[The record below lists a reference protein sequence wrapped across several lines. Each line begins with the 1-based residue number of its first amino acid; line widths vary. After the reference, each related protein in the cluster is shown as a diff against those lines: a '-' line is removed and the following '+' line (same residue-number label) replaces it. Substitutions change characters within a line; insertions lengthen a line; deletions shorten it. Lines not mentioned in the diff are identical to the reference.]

1 MIIAGTVKHIY
12 SATDS
17 GPSLPRPVAE
27 KLVCIERHGIEG
39 DKFAGGDLERTVMVL
54 GQKSYDMAEEAAIR
68 LAPGSLGE
76 NILLDFDPHD
86 FIYGT
91 RFQIGE
97 AVLEITD
104 DCSMCKHLSQFDP
117 ALPKL
122 LMHRRGRYC
131 KILKGGTITAGQI
144 VSLPPNSQETT
155 A

>member
-17 GPSLPRPVAE
+17 GQSLPRPVAE
-27 KLVCIERHGIEG
+27 KLVCIEGHGIRG
-39 DKFAGGDLERTVMVL
+39 DKFAGADLEKTVMII
-54 GQKSYDMAEEAAIR
+54 GQRSYDMAEEAAIR

-91 RFQIGE
+91 RFKIGD

-104 DCSMCKHLSQFDP
+104 DCSLCKHLSMFDP

-131 KILKGGTITAGQI
+131 KILEGGTITAGQT
-144 VSLPPNSQETT
+144 VSLPRNTQEKRS
-155 A
+155 